1 MGIWAERTQG
11 KAAAG
16 GPGEVVAGRS
26 GGPTCVQINQ
36 EEQLGSETDF
46 ATQGSSVGEI
56 KLQTSN

>member
-36 EEQLGSETDF
+36 EEQLESKID
-46 ATQGSSVGEI
+46 
-56 KLQTSN
+56 